1 MQIQFTQQLNF
12 VNVESLAF
20 FVTKMLNE
28 RNRPSFY
35 LTHTP
40 HTHHTHTTHTH
51 THTRT
56 RTYGQN
62 YLIHVFLL
70 KGSSERQFR
79 VLKMWPSLVE
89 FTKWRAKN
97 SRKNLTQK
105 VAITRVKLLRVCLK
119 HLKFSSSSFRTRFL
133 FNCSTV
139 WYRECIIDLGLIFVK
154 EAR

>member
-28 RNRPSFY
+28 RNRLSFY
-35 LTHTP
+35 L
-40 HTHHTHTTHTH
+40 

-139 WYRECIIDLGLIFVK
+139 WYRACIIDLGLIFVK